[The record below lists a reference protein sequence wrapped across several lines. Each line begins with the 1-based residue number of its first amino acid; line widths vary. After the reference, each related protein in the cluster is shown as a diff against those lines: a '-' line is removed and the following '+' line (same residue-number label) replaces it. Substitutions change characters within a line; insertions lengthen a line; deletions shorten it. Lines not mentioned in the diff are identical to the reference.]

1 MPVWFQWVVFVV
13 LAAHAIAWAWIS
25 VLAAEDESRERVR
38 VCRVSVVA
46 AMVVASIACLTLW
59 FIAGGGK

>member
-1 MPVWFQWVVFVV
+1 MPDWFQWVVFVV
-13 LAAHAIAWAWIS
+13 LATHAIVWAWIS
-25 VLAAEDESRERVR
+25 VLAAEDERRERVR
-38 VCRVSVVA
+38 VSRVSVVA